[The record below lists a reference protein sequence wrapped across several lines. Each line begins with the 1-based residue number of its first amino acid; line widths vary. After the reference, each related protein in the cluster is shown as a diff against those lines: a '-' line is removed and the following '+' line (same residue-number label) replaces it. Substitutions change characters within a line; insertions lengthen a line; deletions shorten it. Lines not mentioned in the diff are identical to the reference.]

1 MAQHKTTFGGVD
13 IPRCLA
19 GATIAVNRLVA
30 AETEPRI
37 RLLLDHTLF
46 RYPLKPAESGSPFR
60 GNGEPLI
67 RLPQP
72 SVWNCLHSA

>member
-19 GATIAVNRLVA
+19 AAMIAVNWLVVA
-30 AETEPRI
+30 VAEPRI
-37 RLLLDHTLF
+37 RLLPGHTLF
-46 RYPLKPAESGSPFR
+46 RYPLKAAESGSPFR

-67 RLPQP
+67 RLLEP